1 MLWRSKL
8 SCIDFSRV
16 CGKLRVKW
24 TRSNSKRISF
34 SDRHMG
40 ANFASL
46 FIYRTKN
53 LIVIALVSEKTSVD
67 WASSKTKTS
76 HQNYLLAENNF
87 LVLQVSFTADV
98 IIIMGDS
105 GSHFLDHL
113 VDISH
118 EIVVMSH
125 ILARNIFLLW
135 FRCWKCTAVWIDYS
149 HPAACLYI
157 SPLRWTK
164 IQALDLRMFGRLP
177 SL

>member
-1 MLWRSKL
+1 MDKVELL
-8 SCIDFSRV
+8 ETFV
-16 CGKLRVKW
+16 
-24 TRSNSKRISF
+24 F
-34 SDRHMG
+34 RHMG

-53 LIVIALVSEKTSVD
+53 LIVIALLSEKTSVD
-67 WASSKTKTS
+67 WASSKTKTKPPELS
-76 HQNYLLAENNF
+76 ASRKQLPCFAGVFHSWRYHYNGWFRQP
-87 LVLQVSFTADV
+87 
-98 IIIMGDS
+98 
-105 GSHFLDHL
+105 FLDHL

-125 ILARNIFLLW
+125 ILATNIFLLW

-149 HPAACLYI
+149 HPVACLYI

-164 IQALDLRMFGRLP
+164 IQALDLRMSGRLP

>member
-1 MLWRSKL
+1 M
-8 SCIDFSRV
+8 
-16 CGKLRVKW
+16 CGKLGVKW

-34 SDRHMG
+34 SDIWVRTSCHVSSTG
-40 ANFASL
+40 QKISL
-46 FIYRTKN
+46 WLPYCQRKPPSIEHPVKQKQN
-53 LIVIALVSEKTSVD
+53 
-67 WASSKTKTS
+67 
-76 HQNYLLAENNF
+76 HQNYLPAENNF
-87 LVLQVSFTADV
+87 LVLQVSLTADV
-98 IIIMGDS
+98 IIIMGYS

-125 ILARNIFLLW
+125 ILATNIFLPW
-135 FRCWKCTAVWIDYS
+135 FRCWKFTAVWIDYS
-149 HPAACLYI
+149 HPVASLYI